1 MREVFSWGVI
11 FVGNLRS
18 HEFNFYSFFSGK
30 NYQIQRNPYFGE
42 FRVKLDFSNTLMV
55 ILTREQL
62 EERLTT
68 LHQASLELVGVL
80 SLDEVLQR
88 IVNLA
93 REQAGARYAALG
105 LLGEEG
111 NIERFIPVGMTPQQV
126 EHIGDNPVGKGMLG
140 ALMDARHPIR
150 IPEISHDPRSSGF
163 PPNHPPMQPFLGVP
177 IMSGDRLLGLIYLT
191 NKEDHFE
198 FTEADERVIEILAAY
213 AAVAISNAQLYQD
226 VLERDQSLK
235 KRNQDLALIN
245 NMAAEV
251 TSSLEIDKI
260 VDQAL
265 RGVLGYLD
273 VDAGEIFLA
282 DESGQVFQL
291 AMHLGDSVESFW
303 TRDSFSLG
311 EGPIGQVAE
320 SGKPLVSI
328 DPQKEVGYFHYEV
341 IESGLC
347 CVACIPLATRGSV
360 VGVMCVAAKEPQNFD
375 ERVLDLLLSIGT
387 WTGLSIE
394 NIRLGRQSRRL
405 AILEERERIGMDLHD
420 GIIQSIYAVGLAL
433 DYARNT
439 IEEEPAASR
448 AKIDQAIEDLDTTI
462 RDIRSYILDLRPRQL
477 RGEDL
482 MQGLEQLVKEFN
494 TNSSSQA
501 ILLGPRNGMDGL
513 PTANATT
520 LFHIC
525 QEALA
530 NATKHSKAGLV
541 ELRLLTSEQR
551 VILEVTDDGLGFD
564 LRKMSVTLGHG
575 LSNMLFRAQKVGG
588 DVEINS
594 EPGSGTTV
602 LAWVPRFG
610 Q

>member
-1 MREVFSWGVI
+1 MRIYLAKTIKS
-11 FVGNLRS
+11 N
-18 HEFNFYSFFSGK
+18 K
-30 NYQIQRNPYFGE
+30 NPYFGE
-42 FRVKLDFSNTLMV
+42 FRVKLDSSNILMV

-93 REQAGARYAALG
+93 RAQAGARYAALG

-111 NIERFIPVGMTPQQV
+111 QIARFIPVGMTPEQI
-126 EHIGDNPVGKGMLG
+126 EHIGDLPVGKGMLG
-140 ALMDARHPIR
+140 ALMVERRPIR
-150 IPEISHDPRSSGF
+150 IPEISADPRSDGF
-163 PPNHPPMQPFLGVP
+163 PAHHPEMHSFMGVP
-177 IMSGDRLLGLIYLT
+177 IISGDRLLGLIYLT
-191 NKEDHFE
+191 DKEDNFE
-198 FTEADERVIEILAAY
+198 FAEADERVIEILAAY

-226 VLERDQSLK
+226 VVERDLSLQ

-245 NMAAEV
+245 NMAAAV
-251 TSSLEIDKI
+251 TSSLEIDII

-265 RGVLGYLD
+265 RWVIDYLD

-282 DESGQVFQL
+282 DESGKVFQL
-291 AMHLGDSVESFW
+291 ALHLGDSVDSFW

-311 EGPIGQVAE
+311 EGPVGQVAE
-320 SGKPLVSI
+320 SGKPQVST
-328 DPQKEVGYFHYEV
+328 DPQREVGYFRNEV
-341 IESGLC
+341 IEAGLC
-347 CVACIPLATRGSV
+347 CMACIPLATRGSV

-387 WTGLSIE
+387 WAGLSIE
-394 NIRLGRQSRRL
+394 NVRLGRQARRL
-405 AILEERERIGMDLHD
+405 AVLEERERIGMDLHD

-433 DYARNT
+433 DYARST
-439 IEEEPAASR
+439 VDEEPAAAR
-448 AKIDQAIEDLDTTI
+448 VKIDQAIESLDITI
-462 RDIRSYILDLRPRQL
+462 RDIRSYILDLRPRQFL
-477 RGEDL
+477 GEDL
-482 MQGLEQLVKEFN
+482 MQGLEQLVEEFN
-494 TNSSSQA
+494 VNSRSQA

-525 QEALA
+525 QAALA
-530 NATKHSKAGLV
+530 NSAKHAKAGLV
-541 ELRLLTSEQR
+541 DVRLLTSEER

-575 LSNMLFRAQKVGG
+575 LSNMQFRAQKVGG

-602 LAWVPRFG
+602 LAWVPRYVH
-610 Q
+610 

>member
-1 MREVFSWGVI
+1 
-11 FVGNLRS
+11 
-18 HEFNFYSFFSGK
+18 
-30 NYQIQRNPYFGE
+30 
-42 FRVKLDFSNTLMV
+42 MV

-62 EERLTT
+62 EERLST

-93 REQAGARYAALG
+93 REQAGARYAALS
-105 LLGEEG
+105 LLDDEG
-111 NIERFIPVGMTPQQV
+111 QIERFIPIGMTAQQV
-126 EHIGDNPVGKGMLG
+126 EQVGDTPVGRGMLG
-140 ALMDARHPIR
+140 ALVDVRRPIR
-150 IPEISHDPRSSGF
+150 IPEISQDPRRAGF
-163 PPNHPPMQPFLGVP
+163 PPNHPEMRPFLGVP

-191 NKEDHFE
+191 DKEDHFE

-226 VLERDQSLK
+226 VIERDQSLE

-245 NMAAEV
+245 NMAAAV
-251 TSSLEIDKI
+251 TSSLEIDNI

-265 RGVLGYLD
+265 RRVLSYLE
-273 VDAGEIFLA
+273 VEAGEIFLA

-291 AMHLGDSVESFW
+291 AMHLGDSVESLW

-320 SGKPLVSI
+320 SGKPIVSI
-328 DPQKEVGYFHYEV
+328 DPQREVGYFRPEV

-360 VGVMCVAAKEPQNFD
+360 VGVMCVAAKEPQHFD

-387 WTGLSIE
+387 WAGLSIE
-394 NIRLGRQSRRL
+394 NVRLGRQSRRL
-405 AILEERERIGMDLHD
+405 AVLEERERIGMDLHD

-433 DYARNT
+433 DYARST
-439 IEEEPAASR
+439 IEADPGAARS
-448 AKIDQAIEDLDTTI
+448 KIDQAIEGLDTTI

-482 MQGLEQLVKEFN
+482 MQGLEQLVEEFN
-494 TNSSSQA
+494 VNSRSQA
-501 ILLGPRNGMDGL
+501 ILLGPRNGMEGL

-530 NATKHSKAGLV
+530 NAAKHAKAGLV
-541 ELRLLTSEQR
+541 DVRLLTSDRR

-564 LRKMSVTLGHG
+564 LRKMSATLGHG
-575 LSNMLFRAQKVGG
+575 LSNMHFRAQKVGG

-602 LAWVPRFG
+602 LAWVPRYG

>member
-1 MREVFSWGVI
+1 
-11 FVGNLRS
+11 
-18 HEFNFYSFFSGK
+18 
-30 NYQIQRNPYFGE
+30 
-42 FRVKLDFSNTLMV
+42 MV

-62 EERLTT
+62 EQRLST

-80 SLDEVLQR
+80 SLDEVLKR

-105 LLGEEG
+105 LVGENG
-111 NIERFIPVGMTPQQV
+111 QIERFLPIGMTPGQV
-126 EHIGDNPVGKGMLG
+126 EQVGDTPVGKGLLG
-140 ALMDARHPIR
+140 ALMEARHPIR
-150 IPEISHDPRSSGF
+150 IPEISQDARSTGF
-163 PPNHPPMQPFLGVP
+163 PRNHPDMQSFLGVP
-177 IMSGDRLLGLIYLT
+177 IMSGDLLLGLIYLT
-191 NKEDHFE
+191 DKVDHFE
-198 FTEADERVIEILAAY
+198 FTEEDERVIQILAAY

-226 VLERDQSLK
+226 VLERDHSLE

-245 NMAAEV
+245 NMAAAV
-251 TSSLEIDKI
+251 TSSLEIDNI

-265 RGVLGYLD
+265 TIVLGYLE
-273 VDAGEIFLA
+273 VEAGEIFLA
-282 DESGQVFQL
+282 DESGNVFQL
-291 AMHLGDSVESFW
+291 VLHLGDSVESLW

-328 DPQKEVGYFHYEV
+328 DPQREVGYFRYEV

-347 CVACIPLATRGSV
+347 CVACIPMATRGSV
-360 VGVMCVAAKEPQNFD
+360 VGVMCVAAKEPHDFD
-375 ERVLDLLLSIGT
+375 ERVMELLLSIGT
-387 WTGLSIE
+387 WAGLSIE
-394 NIRLGRQSRRL
+394 NVRLGRQSRRL
-405 AILEERERIGMDLHD
+405 AVLEERERIGMDLHD

-433 DYARNT
+433 DYARST
-439 IEEEPAASR
+439 IEEEPSAAR
-448 AKIDQAIEDLDTTI
+448 TKIDQAIEGLDTTI

-482 MQGLEQLVKEFN
+482 MQGLEQLVEEFN
-494 TNSSSQA
+494 ANSRSQA
-501 ILLGPRNGMDGL
+501 ILLGPRNGMEGL

-530 NATKHSKAGLV
+530 NAAKHAKAGLV
-541 ELRLLTSEQR
+541 DVRLLTSEQR

-575 LSNMLFRAQKVGG
+575 LSNMHFRAQKVGG

-602 LAWVPRFG
+602 LAWVPRYG
-610 Q
+610 